1 MRRLVSGLISSL
13 VFLAG
18 LSVRAERPRLQ
29 LDGGFCERLIEKVD
43 EFFENREEQL
53 LADFKNG
60 KSLFTE
66 LGSNDASATAQPIA
80 ATTLSAAQK
89 AGLLTALLEDF
100 LPQKKLPVQDLDFV
114 TQIIREASL
123 KNRVFT
129 RAEVERG
136 LKALIT
142 HFDLADQDPRPFLKR
157 WLSAEREE
165 DLREKIALDLLRDPE
180 LARQLAPLNVEP
192 LFSRSAE
199 INAALA
205 RNGLSVL
212 RSVLTNAALM
222 FLGFPIIDLPH
233 LKLLFMA
240 GLDPSIRN
248 TAKIHGLTWAARMA
262 DSTLGVWET
271 IHHRYRSVRKIYYA
285 SLLLLGLGY
294 LSWHPEIIAAPVN
307 SWITGYHLHHLSARE
322 LRAVEERSY
331 STQAVVEEQ
340 LQSWL
345 EAQDEAPTTLQ
356 IEEKRRELE
365 DQERAGVL
373 RVFGEKKP

>member
-1 MRRLVSGLISSL
+1 MRRLISGLISSL
-13 VFLAG
+13 VFFVG
-18 LSVRAERPRLQ
+18 LSARAERPRLQ

-53 LADFKNG
+53 LADFNHG
-60 KSLFTE
+60 KLLFRE
-66 LGSNDASATAQPIA
+66 LSGNEVSVTAQPIA

-89 AGLLTALLEDF
+89 LGLLTALLEDF
-100 LPQKKLPVQDLDFV
+100 LPQKIIPVQDFDFV

-123 KNRVFT
+123 KNSIFA

-142 HFDLADQDPRPFLKR
+142 RFDHTDQDPRPFLKC

-180 LARQLAPLNVEP
+180 LARLLAPLNMEP
-192 LFSRSAE
+192 LFSRATE
-199 INAALA
+199 INVAVA

-212 RSVLTNAALM
+212 RSVLTNAALI
-222 FLGFPIIDLPH
+222 FLGFPIVDLPN

-240 GLDPSIRN
+240 PLDPSIRN
-248 TAKIHGLTWAARMA
+248 TAKTQGLTWAARMA
-262 DSTLGVWET
+262 DSTLGAWET

-294 LSWHPEIIAAPVN
+294 LSWHPEILAAPVN
-307 SWITGYHLHHLSARE
+307 SWITGYQLHHLSAQE

-331 STQAVVEEQ
+331 STQAVIEEQ

-365 DQERAGVL
+365 DQERVGVL
-373 RVFGEKKP
+373 RVFGEKNP